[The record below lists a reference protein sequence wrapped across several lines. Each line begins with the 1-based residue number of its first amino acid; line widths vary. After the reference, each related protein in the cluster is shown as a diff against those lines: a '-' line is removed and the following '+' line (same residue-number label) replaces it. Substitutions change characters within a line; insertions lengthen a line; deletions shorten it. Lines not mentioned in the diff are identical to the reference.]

1 MQKHIYTI
9 LLALTCT
16 LALAQPK
23 SIERVVGVVGD
34 NIVMQSEV
42 EAQYYQMISQGYE
55 MESNS
60 KCAILEE
67 FLYQKLLLNQAKL
80 DSVEVSQDQV
90 EEELDRRIR
99 YFSAQI
105 GGQDKLEDYYGKS
118 ILQIKDDF
126 RELIE
131 NQLLVQTM
139 QQKITADVKVTPAE
153 VFDYYNR
160 IPKDSLPFINA
171 EVEIGRIVKNSVISD
186 AAKKTAKDKAIDLR
200 ARAVDGTDFCILSI
214 HSDDPGS
221 APQCG
226 DLGYFE
232 RGTMVP
238 EFDAVA
244 FRLKEKGEISEVFET
259 KFGYHFMKLTDR
271 KGEKVRASH
280 ILIKPKTTRADLNAA
295 KAFLDTVYDQLQSD
309 TLTFTKAVEKYSDE
323 EDAKGSEG
331 LIMNPNTGT
340 TKFEM
345 DEISQVDPT
354 IFLTI
359 DKMQPGE
366 ISKPTLTANPDGEET
381 YSIIYLKSRTEP
393 HVANLKDDYQRI
405 QNAATME
412 KQAKNINNWMREK
425 LEDTYVKINPD
436 FQDCIFEHNWTKSAQ

>member
-1 MQKHIYTI
+1 MQRYLYTI
-9 LLALTCT
+9 LLGFVGLA
-16 LALAQPK
+16 ALAQPK

-42 EAQYYQMISQGYE
+42 EAQFYQMIAQGYE
-55 MESNS
+55 MGENA
-60 KCAILEE
+60 KCAVLEE
-67 FLYQKLLLNQAKL
+67 FLYQKLLLHQAKL
-80 DSVEVSQDQV
+80 DSVEVSQDQI
-90 EEELDRRIR
+90 EEELDRRVR

-105 GGQDKLEDYYGKS
+105 GGQDRLEEYYGKS
-118 ILQIKDDF
+118 ILQIKEEF

-131 NQLLVQTM
+131 DQLMVQTM
-139 QQKITADVKVTPAE
+139 QQKVTGDVKVTPSE
-153 VFDYYNR
+153 VFDYYNK
-160 IPKDSLPFINA
+160 IPKDSLPFINS
-171 EVEIGRIVKNSVISD
+171 EVEVGRIVKNSVIS
-186 AAKKTAKDKAIDLR
+186 AEAKKTAKDKAIELR
-200 ARAVDGTDFCILSI
+200 ARAVDGTDFCILAI

-221 APQCG
+221 AAQCG

-244 FRLKEKGEISEVFET
+244 FRLKEKGEVSEVFES

-295 KAFLDTVYDQLQSD
+295 KAFLDTVYELIQTDSITFVEAVDEFSD
-309 TLTFTKAVEKYSDE
+309 DE
-323 EDAKGSEG
+323 DTKGSEG
-331 LIMNPNTGT
+331 LIVNPNTGT

-345 DEISQVDPT
+345 DDVSQIDPT

-359 DKMQPGE
+359 DKMKVGE
-366 ISKPTLTANPDGEET
+366 ISEPTLTANADGEET
-381 YSIIYLKSRTEP
+381 YSIIFLKSRTEP

-405 QNAATME
+405 QNAATLE
-412 KQAKNINNWMREK
+412 KQAKTINNWMKEK

-436 FQDCIFEHNWTKSAQ
+436 FQNCDFEHEWVKTGQ

>member
-1 MQKHIYTI
+1 MHKYLYII
-9 LLALTCT
+9 LFAFASIIAT
-16 LALAQPK
+16 AQPK

-42 EAQYYQMISQGYE
+42 EAQFYQMIAQGYE
-55 MESNS
+55 MGENA
-60 KCAILEE
+60 KCAVLEE
-67 FLYQKLLLNQAKL
+67 FLYQKLLLHQAKL

-99 YFSAQI
+99 YFSAQV
-105 GGQDKLEDYYGKS
+105 GGQDRLEEYYGKS
-118 ILQIKDDF
+118 ILQIKEEF
-126 RELIE
+126 RDLIE
-131 NQLLVQTM
+131 DQLLVQTM
-139 QQKITADVKVTPAE
+139 QQKVTADVKVTPSE
-153 VFDYYNR
+153 VFEYYNR
-160 IPKDSLPFINA
+160 IPEDSLPFINS
-171 EVEIGRIVKNSVISD
+171 EVEVGRIVKNSVISPE
-186 AAKKTAKDKAIDLR
+186 ARKAAKDKAIELR
-200 ARAVDGTDFCILSI
+200 SRAVDGTDFCILSI

-221 APQCG
+221 ASQCG

-244 FRLKEKGEISEVFET
+244 FRLKEKGEVSEVFET

-271 KGEKVRASH
+271 KGDKVRASH
-280 ILIKPKTTRADLNAA
+280 ILIKPKTTRADLNTA
-295 KAFLDTVYDQLQSD
+295 KAFLDSVYQLIKADSMD
-309 TLTFTKAVEKYSDE
+309 FVTAVEKFSDE

-345 DEISQVDPT
+345 DDVSQIDPT

-359 DKMQPGE
+359 DKMEVGE
-366 ISKPTLTANPDGEET
+366 ISEPTLTANPDGEET

-405 QNAATME
+405 QNAATIE
-412 KQAKNINNWMREK
+412 KQAKNINNWMKEK

-436 FQDCIFEHNWTKSAQ
+436 FQDCDFEHKWTKTEP